1 METPVD
7 LSVGNI
13 LKLHTKAQLQ
23 QEDLYTFLKRELP
36 DITPEQRLQYLSAVL
51 NDYLEAYRFDPD
63 DEYSIDGYI
72 VKRFYPK
79 GEEHAEDE

>member
-7 LSVGNI
+7 LSIGNI

-23 QEDLYTFLKRELP
+23 QENLYTFLKRELP

-51 NDYLEAYRFDPD
+51 NDYFEAYRFDPD
-63 DEYSIDGYI
+63 DEYSIDKTLLSQRRSGC
-72 VKRFYPK
+72 
-79 GEEHAEDE
+79 